1 MPVYLL
7 TTLRRRGLMVRS
19 DWRVTAA
26 LQVLSLSRYNVII
39 PDTSLW
45 VKCFSF
51 VWVFFF
57 LFGLFSFLLG
67 YFFFQVD
74 EPTLVRNPFSYEHL
88 SRRVYYS
95 WRPITPDWHS
105 SPLKMRSG
113 DGRGVPWIDRLCET
127 DLCWPL
133 YPRGWIIALQWH
145 HHWVE
150 RLLVWLMLSVC
161 TGMSEPDTD
170 LVCESVCA
178 RESM

>member
-26 LQVLSLSRYNVII
+26 LQLLSLSHYNVII

-51 VWVFFF
+51 VLGFF
-57 LFGLFSFLLG
+57 LFGLFSFLWG

-74 EPTLVRNPFSYEHL
+74 ESTSVRSPFSYEHL

-95 WRPITPDWHS
+95 WRPITPDWRS

-113 DGRGVPWIDRLCET
+113 DGW
-127 DLCWPL
+127 
-133 YPRGWIIALQWH
+133 GWWWGLGLTA
-145 HHWVE
+145 
-150 RLLVWLMLSVC
+150 
-161 TGMSEPDTD
+161 
-170 LVCESVCA
+170 CA
-178 RESM
+178 RRTCADHCILGDGLLLCSDITTGLKGF